1 MQSALRALRETLALG
16 NVSCPRQQFNQ
27 DNRLYCALQAAFP
40 NILFRRLSCVM
51 VIGLL
56 LFSRKRSWR
65 KTAPRKTSAIREDS
79 VQHRDSSKGQLGPG
93 PTSIRLEE
101 NSA

>member
-1 MQSALRALRETLALG
+1 MQSALRALRGTVALG

-65 KTAPRKTSAIREDS
+65 KTAVRKTVAIRQTLCTIKTAQKDS
-79 VQHRDSSKGQLGPG
+79 ADQVQPLPLGN
-93 PTSIRLEE
+93 